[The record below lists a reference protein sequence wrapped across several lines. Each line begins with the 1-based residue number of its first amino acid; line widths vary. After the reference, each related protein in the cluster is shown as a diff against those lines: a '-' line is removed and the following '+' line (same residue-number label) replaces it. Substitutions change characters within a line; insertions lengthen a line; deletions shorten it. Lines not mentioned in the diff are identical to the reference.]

1 MNLFRMNNNIHK
13 FLSFRYISGAYVE
26 IFGEGIQIC
35 AFGCC
40 GGYFVAKRRARME
53 VGIYG
58 LTHKCILDKTE
69 AS

>member
-1 MNLFRMNNNIHK
+1 MQFLTGSLNRQIVVLIVGTKEMNLFRMNNDIHK

-40 GGYFVAKRRARME
+40 GGYFSRN
-53 VGIYG
+53 
-58 LTHKCILDKTE
+58 
-69 AS
+69 